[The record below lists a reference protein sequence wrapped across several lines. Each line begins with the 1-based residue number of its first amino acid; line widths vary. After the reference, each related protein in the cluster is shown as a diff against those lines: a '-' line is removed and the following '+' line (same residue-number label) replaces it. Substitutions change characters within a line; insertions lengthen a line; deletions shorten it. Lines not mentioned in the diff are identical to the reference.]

1 MRGKTKIGT
10 SALLVAMMLT
20 MAFAV
25 SPAFATGTLSTPTIV
40 NPLVAPGDKFSF
52 DMTVSGFD
60 LTTYI
65 QNISFTI
72 DYETSVLTAT
82 GITSNPV
89 APVLAK
95 VISSSIDDSIGT
107 ITFTEQSFNKSGGFI
122 ASDILLVSIVSF
134 SADARGVSPI
144 TVSNVVITDRD
155 GNTVP
160 AIVKSG
166 SFDNRLEG
174 TMVAPHIVDTSLVNV
189 GDMFDVYVSLG
200 PWNDHPLTKL
210 WGFQF
215 VMSYDPTILVAADFA
230 ITAVNDQGIP
240 FTAGPSELGAD
251 YAAITGQSYFG
262 DPVGL
267 TTNAPVQ
274 VARITFVVLA
284 TGVTALT
291 LHDTAMADVNGNA
304 LVFETDSGSFANTVN
319 VSVSM
324 NAIFVASR
332 KWFTSV
338 DGEMFPLTAQVTN
351 TGLGITMTRAHFQV
365 FDSLG
370 VLVADL
376 TTDAIDIMPGTTVR
390 LATMLNVAPLSKP
403 GSYVVQGTV
412 EYFSYL
418 GSWVTGQKGSPTGA
432 RSTSVKTFTLY
443 P

>member
-1 MRGKTKIGT
+1 VRGKTKIGT

-25 SPAFATGTLSTPTIV
+25 SPAFAIGTIGAPDIV
-40 NPLVAPGDKFSF
+40 NPLMAPGNSFSF
-52 DMTVSGFD
+52 DITVKGFGPTELINKIEFKVQYD
-60 LTTYI
+60 
-65 QNISFTI
+65 
-72 DYETSVLTAT
+72 TSVLTAT
-82 GITSNPV
+82 GIVSNPV
-89 APVLAK
+89 TPVLMKAIYK
-95 VISSSIDDSIGT
+95 TIDDTTGT
-107 ITFTEQSFNKSGGFI
+107 VTFGEQRPSGGFD
-122 ASDILLVSIVSF
+122 ASDILLVAIMTF
-134 SADARGVSPI
+134 SVDARGVSPI
-144 TVSNVVITDRD
+144 TFYDVVITDPD
-155 GNTVP
+155 GVVIP
-160 AIVKSG
+160 ATVKSG
-166 SFDNRLEG
+166 SFDNQLQG
-174 TMVAPHIVDTSLVNV
+174 IISAPHIVDTSLVNI
-189 GDMFDVYVSLG
+189 GDYFDVYVTIG
-200 PWNDHPLTKL
+200 PWMSKPVDHL

-215 VMSYDPTILVAADFA
+215 VMSFDPTILAAVDFETLS
-230 ITAVNDQGIP
+230 I
-240 FTAGPSELGAD
+240 FTPGPSELGVD
-251 YAAITGQSYFG
+251 YAAITGQSYYG

-267 TTNAPVQ
+267 TTNVPVQ
-274 VARITFVVLA
+274 VARIGFVVLA
-284 TGVTALT
+284 TGVTALSM
-291 LHDTAMADVNGNA
+291 HDTVMANTGGASMVHEA
-304 LVFETDSGSFANTVN
+304 DSGSFANTVN

-324 NAIFVASR
+324 NSIFVAGR

-370 VLVADL
+370 VLVADV

-432 RSTSVKTFTLY
+432 RSAMVKTFTLY

>member
-25 SPAFATGTLSTPTIV
+25 SPAFATGTISIPDIA
-40 NPLVAPGDKFSF
+40 NPLMAPGNSFSF
-52 DMTVSGFD
+52 DITIGGFGPTELINKIEFKVQYD
-60 LTTYI
+60 
-65 QNISFTI
+65 
-72 DYETSVLTAT
+72 TSVLTCT
-82 GITSNPV
+82 GIVSNPV
-89 APVLAK
+89 SPVLMKAIYK
-95 VISSSIDDSIGT
+95 TIDDTTGT
-107 ITFTEQSFNKSGGFI
+107 VTFGEQRPSGGFV
-122 ASDILLVSIVSF
+122 ASDILLAAIMTF
-134 SADARGVSPI
+134 SVDGRGVSPI
-144 TVSNVVITDRD
+144 TMYDVVITDPN
-155 GNTVP
+155 GVVIP
-160 AIVKSG
+160 ATVKSG
-166 SFDNRLEG
+166 SFDNMLQG

-189 GDMFDVYVSLG
+189 GDYFDVYVTIG
-200 PWNDHPLTKL
+200 PWMSKPVDHL

-215 VMSYDPTILVAADFA
+215 VMSYDPTILAAVDFETLS
-230 ITAVNDQGIP
+230 I
-240 FTAGPSELGAD
+240 FTPGPSELGAD
-251 YAAITGQSYFG
+251 YAAITGQSYYG

-267 TTNAPVQ
+267 STTVPVQ
-274 VARITFVVLA
+274 VARIGFVVLA
-284 TGVTALT
+284 TGVSALY
-291 LHDTAMADVNGNA
+291 LHDTVMANTGGAAMVHEA
-304 LVFETDSGSFANTVN
+304 DSGSFANTVN

-324 NAIFVASR
+324 NAIFATR

-370 VLVADL
+370 VLVADV

-390 LATMLNVAPLSKP
+390 LATMLNVGPLNKP